1 MAGNAAIRGV
11 PMETQTIVVAI
22 IAALIIVGAVLLMRW
37 MERPDED
44 KEGGPKS

>member
-1 MAGNAAIRGV
+1 
-11 PMETQTIVVAI
+11 METQTIVVAV

-44 KEGGPKS
+44 EKGGPRT

>member
-1 MAGNAAIRGV
+1 
-11 PMETQTIVVAI
+11 METQTIVVAI